1 MSVRSRRT
9 ASVIISGS
17 SNLPAEKL
25 TSLSASI
32 NKLLQL
38 IVDIYNACEDS
49 SLPPEEKFK
58 KIADSRSMDKDIDT
72 LIYCLGEEMNICSEP
87 IRNNMKSK
95 FTEVSQNSAHLK
107 RLINDYTGQ
116 SSFQAHTA
124 KGIFE
129 GMLQLVNDAIELLKM
144 ADQHFVERLVNEAN
158 ATLIYLKQVRE
169 AISISELIC
178 ATQDFTT
185 ASVNLV
191 KRLSKRIDSGVLPK
205 DHQQNAIQSLEV
217 LKNESANVINV
228 KRNLLSFP
236 DNEIHVITLD
246 STVKTIVSAVKLVL
260 DVACADP
267 KFAVDFQ
274 VDYVDDEFGLLLAK
288 LSDSVD
294 NCDRSLFVNVLG
306 QIIRA
311 VSNRSVD
318 SGLPHDDPKIKKVK
332 NELID
337 TRDLSQQCLELREA
351 GVSLAVITSAH
362 RNMDAAIKNLRESYK
377 TLSDNRPADR
387 TSLRHA
393 ALQIVASLDK
403 LVVR

>member
-1 MSVRSRRT
+1 
-9 ASVIISGS
+9 
-17 SNLPAEKL
+17 
-25 TSLSASI
+25 
-32 NKLLQL
+32 
-38 IVDIYNACEDS
+38 VDVYNACEDS

-236 DNEIHVITLD
+236 DNENHVITLD
-246 STVKTIVSAVKLVL
+246 STVKTIVSAVKVVL
-260 DVACADP
+260 DVARADP

-311 VSNRSVD
+311 VSTRSVD

-393 ALQIVASLDK
+393 ALQIIASLDK